1 MLRICSLSKYFGTH
15 AAVSN
20 LSLDVG
26 AGELVTLLGPS
37 GCGKSTTLRCL
48 AGLEIPD
55 SGEIWLKDR
64 LLAAPATRIQVPPEQ
79 RHVGMVFQSFAL
91 WPHMSVLDNVAY
103 PLRTRKL
110 SREEISG
117 KARSALDLVGL
128 SGYENSQ
135 PGQISGGQQQR
146 VGLARALASECSLL
160 LFDEPLSNLDAHLRE
175 QMRGE
180 IRDLQARLGITTIY
194 VTHDQS
200 EALAI
205 SDRIAIMHDGII
217 VQVGTP
223 RQVFDQ
229 PATEFAA
236 TFLGKV
242 NLLHASATG
251 RREGGR
257 WENLKV
263 EGGTE
268 VHATAADGHEPLA
281 EGKPVRVGLRAE
293 LMRLTREMPSNGR
306 NAWPVR
312 VERAVFLGDSIDYV
326 VALPVTRLQV
336 RTPPYD
342 RFQVGDQVFASIAPE
357 HCFIID

>member
-1 MLRICSLSKYFGTH
+1 MLRIRSLSKYFGTR

-20 LSLDVG
+20 ISIDVEP
-26 AGELVTLLGPS
+26 GELVTLLGPS

-55 SGEIWLKDR
+55 SGEIWLNDR
-64 LLAAPATRIQVPPEQ
+64 LLAAPARRIQVPPEQ

-103 PLRTRKL
+103 PLRTQKL
-110 SREEISG
+110 RREEIVR
-117 KARSALDLVGL
+117 KARSALELVGL
-128 SGYENSQ
+128 GGYEDSQ
-135 PGQISGGQQQR
+135 PEHISGGQQQR

-180 IRDLQARLGITTIY
+180 IRDLQTRLRVTTIY

-205 SDRIAIMHDGII
+205 SDRIAIMQDGII
-217 VQVGTP
+217 VQIGTP

-242 NLLHASATG
+242 NLLQASATG
-251 RREGGR
+251 RKEGGL
-257 WENLKV
+257 WERLKL
-263 EGGTE
+263 ESGAE
-268 VHATAADGHEPLA
+268 VHAPAADGRGPLA
-281 EGKPVRVGLRAE
+281 EGKSVRVGLRAE
-293 LMRLTREMPSNGR
+293 LIRLTRDMPADGR
-306 NAWPVR
+306 NAWQVR
-312 VERAVFLGDSIDYV
+312 VESAVFLGDSVDYI
-326 VALPVTRLQV
+326 VALPVIRLKV

-342 RFQVGDQVFASIAPE
+342 RFQVGEQVFASIGPE